1 MSRKITRFQFE
12 TIKEQL
18 EKGNDNW
25 VDLRKSCGL
34 TSEELEEIIN
44 NFEYYQSK
52 FPPKE
57 EEPQKKKPWW
67 KRGRS

>member
-1 MSRKITRFQFE
+1 MSREITRFQFE

-25 VDLRKSCGL
+25 IDLRKSCGL
-34 TSEELEEIIN
+34 TSEELNEILQ

-57 EEPQKKKPWW
+57 KEPQKKKSWW
-67 KRGRS
+67 KRGHS

>member
-1 MSRKITRFQFE
+1 MSREITRFQFE

-25 VDLRKSCGL
+25 IDLRKSCGL
-34 TSEELEEIIN
+34 TSEELNEILQ

-57 EEPQKKKPWW
+57 EESQKKKPWW

>member
-1 MSRKITRFQFE
+1 MSREITRFQFE

-25 VDLRKSCGL
+25 IDLRKSCGL
-34 TSEELEEIIN
+34 TSEELNEILQ

-57 EEPQKKKPWW
+57 EAPQKRPWW